1 MVFSLYKGLPRLG
14 TPGKRPHW
22 STEGK
27 RPLNSALP
35 LKDSDTA
42 WDSNYSHSGWET
54 VSCSRWHQYPRK
66 KTTGAR
72 DCLPPRVQAKVQS
85 MASNGNGCRDLR
97 PLICSRCK
105 GVLKQDNE
113 WKGQLWCVTL
123 AEFGGDWSSWS
134 KFTAVVLQWISWAAS
149 LECPTL
155 VNLYYELGLPVQTP
169 AQWALEQWF
178 WRNELEKMVEDFTR
192 HAKKK

>member
-113 WKGQLWCVTL
+113 WKGQQ
-123 AEFGGDWSSWS
+123 S
-134 KFTAVVLQWISWAAS
+134 
-149 LECPTL
+149 TL
-155 VNLYYELGLPVQTP
+155 VLGYYRVLLRRNLEAIGAVGANLWQLSFSGSVEPLRWS
-169 AQWALEQWF
+169 AQP
-178 WRNELEKMVEDFTR
+178 R
-192 HAKKK
+192 